1 MNAFNPLWKLFD
13 RSRDRRTVTPGRTTR
28 VAIIGHSLGASA
40 VSYVQGIDKRV
51 ETVVALDKLHGP
63 ARRRDLQART

>member
-1 MNAFNPLWKLFD
+1 MNGFNPLWKLFD
-13 RSRDRRTVTPGRTTR
+13 RSRDRRTRTRGRTRR

-63 ARRRDLQART
+63 GASGGIPART